1 METDIHIHFIYPSI
15 ERFKSEKSDQFLI
28 CSDLLVGTY
37 QQLQLIL
44 EKNSFLRSKET
55 DILHPIPK
63 KSRDFSLFFSFGNIS
78 NTLIQFGY

>member
-44 EKNSFLRSKET
+44 EKIVFYLARRRISYTLS
-55 DILHPIPK
+55 LK
-63 KSRDFSLFFSFGNIS
+63 KVATFLFFISFGNIS
-78 NTLIQFGY
+78 NTLIQLGY